1 MKLEHYEYSQLI
13 WSFVESFVAVRHAI
27 LQDFANKANEY
38 DVDCSA
44 DGVAGCADERAA
56 RRAEIEAWKNRSDN
70 WTLSGLAEGPD
81 ALSN

>member
-1 MKLEHYEYSQLI
+1 MKLEHYEYSELI
-13 WSFVESFVAVRHAI
+13 WSFVENHMEVRRAI
-27 LQDFANKANEY
+27 MQEFADKANEY

-44 DGVAGCADERAA
+44 DGVAGCVDERAA
-56 RRAEIEAWKNRSDN
+56 ARAEIEAWKNRS